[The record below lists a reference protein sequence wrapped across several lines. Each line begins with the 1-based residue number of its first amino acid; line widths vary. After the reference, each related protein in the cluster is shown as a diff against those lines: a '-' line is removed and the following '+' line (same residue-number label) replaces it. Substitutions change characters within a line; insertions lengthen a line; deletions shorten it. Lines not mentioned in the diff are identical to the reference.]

1 MCLLKKEKRTREL
14 SGGMRQYKRKRL
26 IKKKVKY
33 GEVRYSKER
42 GGKDEGKYL

>member
-1 MCLLKKEKRTREL
+1 MCLLKKEKRMREL
-14 SGGMRQYKRKRL
+14 SSGMRQYKRKRL
-26 IKKKVKY
+26 IKKVEY